1 MNATQA
7 VGLMLTDFEKRFI
20 RTQTIS
26 YQNLIDSGSIVNAKT
41 KELIRIEGKE
51 YIVNKDD
58 VMGFLFNVWLVVRL
72 FKFKWSPL
80 FTYNKL

>member
-58 VMGFLFNVWLVVRL
+58 VMGFLFNV
-72 FKFKWSPL
+72 
-80 FTYNKL
+80 

>member
-26 YQNLIDSGSIVNAKT
+26 YQNLIDSGSIVNAKN
-41 KELIRIEGKE
+41 KELIRIEGK
-51 YIVNKDD
+51 
-58 VMGFLFNVWLVVRL
+58 
-72 FKFKWSPL
+72 
-80 FTYNKL
+80 

>member
-41 KELIRIEGKE
+41 KELIRIEGKV
-51 YIVNKDD
+51 YLSIK
-58 VMGFLFNVWLVVRL
+58 MMLWGFCLM
-72 FKFKWSPL
+72 
-80 FTYNKL
+80 YD